1 MALPQSTSNSER
13 SNRADCNNTLD
24 LNKLSFQIISDEDL
38 SKLRSD
44 WLVLE
49 ASGDGSAYHAY
60 EWCKS
65 WAEHVAHS
73 ERATTLIVAGYIGAK
88 LHVLL
93 PLALHQCHLTKTA
106 RWLGEEIFNQNT
118 GYWSQEL
125 LQAPQAHFLRPRLVA
140 ALKAWGVDLIHL
152 GNMARRVGAY
162 DNPLIRLDDTTST
175 NAIYPF
181 ELTSPAEEFVKAKR
195 SKGARKKHRSKLS
208 KLQSLGTL
216 SFTAEITKEGAA
228 AAIDAMIRQREL
240 RQAETGIPTAFALP
254 NYQCFVREAFSN
266 LSQDDSPSKPV
277 VYSLKLDDEII
288 STCLSLMSGKRVYC
302 YCTSIINGELMRHS
316 PGELLM
322 QHVIEDMCNEGMEIF
337 DFGLG
342 EERFKLAW
350 AEPEH
355 LKDWIEPL
363 TFKGKLVAALENV
376 ILSSKRKLRNNE
388 RFWQL
393 YRRVR
398 GTFARMQH

>member
-24 LNKLSFQIISDEDL
+24 LNKLSFQIISDTDL
-38 SKLRSD
+38 PKLRND
-44 WLVLE
+44 WLILE
-49 ASGDGSAYHAY
+49 ALGDGSAYHAY

-65 WAEHVAHS
+65 WAKHVAHS
-73 ERATTLIVAGYIGAK
+73 ERATTLIVAGYIDSK
-88 LHVLL
+88 LHTLL
-93 PLALHQCHLTKTA
+93 PLALHQCHLAKTA

-152 GNMARRVGAY
+152 GNMACCVGDH

-181 ELTSPAEEFVKAKR
+181 KLASPAEEFIKTKR

-216 SFTAEITKEGAA
+216 SFTAETTKEGATTTV
-228 AAIDAMIRQREL
+228 DAMIRQREL

-254 NYQCFVREAFSN
+254 NYQSFVREAFTN

-277 VYSLKLDDEII
+277 IYSLKLDDEII
-288 STCLSLMSGKRVYC
+288 STCLSLKSGKRVYC
-302 YCTSIINGELMRHS
+302 YCTSIISGELMRNS

-322 QHVIEDMCNEGMEIF
+322 QHVIEDMCEEGMEVF

-350 AEPEH
+350 AEPEY

-363 TFKGKLVAALENV
+363 TFKGKLAAALESLK
-376 ILSSKRKLRNNE
+376 LSFKRKLRNNE

-398 GTFARMQH
+398 GIFARMQR